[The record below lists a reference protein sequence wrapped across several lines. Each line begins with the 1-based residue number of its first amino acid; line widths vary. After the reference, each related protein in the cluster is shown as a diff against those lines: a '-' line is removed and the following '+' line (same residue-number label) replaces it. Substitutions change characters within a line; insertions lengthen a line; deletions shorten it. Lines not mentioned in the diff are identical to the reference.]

1 MGEFLVDVFTV
12 HFGGDDVKA
21 FRMFSVRGCF
31 HNVLEGVV
39 FSGVGGAGVVF
50 HGIRDFTFTFLLSW
64 AQAVRHKSAAAAR
77 DEDPH
82 PAVPMPGTMS
92 AWSESDI
99 VGCRKVEPCIRLNHL
114 LEIGFSRE
122 GR

>member
-1 MGEFLVDVFTV
+1 M
-12 HFGGDDVKA
+12 FG
-21 FRMFSVRGCF
+21 VRGCF

-50 HGIRDFTFTFLLSW
+50 HGIRDFTFTFLLFW
-64 AQAVRHKSAAAAR
+64 AQAVRHNSAAAAR
-77 DEDPH
+77 DEDHH
-82 PAVPMPGTMS
+82 PAVPMPDTMS

-99 VGCRKVEPCIRLNHL
+99 VGCRKAVHCIRLNHL
-114 LEIGFSRE
+114 QKIGFSRE